1 MTDTF
6 LLLTPLLLLPIVA
19 LLGFVGCDLVMGLVE
34 VHAPPTAPQSLTAT
48 AGDMQ
53 VVLHWEGVT
62 GATKYNIY
70 RGTTSNGIYKADY
83 PDHQSVDAPTTDL
96 IDQPLMNGTTYYYIV
111 TTESPYGE
119 SPPSEVRPATPTQAF
134 SPSNIAGLTI
144 WLDAAAENYA
154 NDEVVGTWTD
164 RSGNGNDATQVNG
177 PNKPTFKTGIFNGKP
192 VYRFVIDKFLDFG
205 NVLSALTSAEVFIVF
220 ATTESIFHAIWEM
233 GPQSAKTYLPFD
245 ASSAFDGFGS
255 TMQQVLG
262 SYPPGIFSNAN
273 GVIYNVSAASGAW
286 TARTNGSVY
295 YATASNTVA
304 WTIAPRLGNNSVG
317 NQNPS
322 SDIAELI
329 IYNSVLSDADRS
341 SVTRYLGT
349 KYNITVA

>member
-144 WLDAAAENYA
+144 WLVRNGQDALAWVALFCLVMGMMVSYAKARAEGLDNQIQAAVYA
-154 NDEVVGTWTD
+154 ARLTTPFMYFPSPLAAVLRRAGYSSSETVCET
-164 RSGNGNDATQVNG
+164 SGGNERAG
-177 PNKPTFKTGIFNGKP
+177 P
-192 VYRFVIDKFLDFG
+192 
-205 NVLSALTSAEVFIVF
+205 
-220 ATTESIFHAIWEM
+220 
-233 GPQSAKTYLPFD
+233 
-245 ASSAFDGFGS
+245 
-255 TMQQVLG
+255 
-262 SYPPGIFSNAN
+262 
-273 GVIYNVSAASGAW
+273 
-286 TARTNGSVY
+286 
-295 YATASNTVA
+295 
-304 WTIAPRLGNNSVG
+304 
-317 NQNPS
+317 
-322 SDIAELI
+322 
-329 IYNSVLSDADRS
+329 
-341 SVTRYLGT
+341 
-349 KYNITVA
+349 